1 MPQRTTRLEL
11 YELVWSGPLAS
22 VASQFHISDV
32 GLKKICARFKIPVPP
47 RGYWAK
53 RKAGK
58 PSQQIILP
66 PRPPGMRED
75 IVLGGNQRHW
85 QYDHPT
91 TQEILG
97 PLPDPPAFSEDIAD
111 VRQRVSDSLSKV
123 TIAKLTAPKH
133 LVIDRLLAQ
142 DEALQEKQ
150 RSGYYSWEK
159 PIFEG
164 KFGERRLRFLNS
176 LFLAVARCGGKPEV
190 STREA
195 LRISLKVHHATVFI
209 KLDRATSPKTNRR
222 GEATGKSDDAL
233 RFAICRDYDRTVETA
248 FWQDGEA
255 GRIEDFIKDIA
266 IEVITSAEV
275 DYRATCAHAFD
286 WRVRRKAELEEAA
299 RERQLELERRA
310 LERRRQREQD
320 RIDRL
325 LDEAESLRKAT
336 DIRDYVRAVRS
347 LVAKSGKPSGH
358 DIDQWARW
366 ALDQAARIDPVENG
380 RYAVAHE
387 DNDKTTE
394 IYDEDAGE
402 VEMPKNNVEC
412 NEGCEILNSE

>member
-11 YELVWSGPLAS
+11 YELVWSGPVTS
-22 VASQFHISDV
+22 VASQFRISDV
-32 GLKKICARFKIPVPP
+32 GLKKICARFEIPVPN
-47 RGYWAK
+47 RGFWAK
-53 RKAGK
+53 RQAGK
-58 PSQQIILP
+58 PTQHVSLP

-75 IVLGGNQRHW
+75 IIVGGNQRHW
-85 QYDHPT
+85 QYNHLT

-111 VRQRVSDSLSKV
+111 VRRRVSDSLGKV
-123 TIAKLTAPKH
+123 TIAKLTGPKH
-133 LVIDRLLAQ
+133 PVVERLLAQ

-150 RSGYYSWEK
+150 RTGYYSWEK
-159 PIFEG
+159 PVFEG

-195 LRISLKVHHATVFI
+195 LRMSLKVHHATVFI

-275 DYRATCAHAFD
+275 GYRATCVHAFE

-299 RERQLELERRA
+299 IQNQLELERRA
-310 LERRRQREQD
+310 LERQRQREQK

-325 LDEAESLRKAT
+325 LDEAAALRKAT
-336 DIRDYVRAVRS
+336 DIRAYVSAVRS
-347 LVAKSGKPSGH
+347 LVAKSEPSGH

-380 RYAVAHE
+380 RYALAHE
-387 DNDKTTE
+387 VNDEATE
-394 IYDEDAGE
+394 IYDEDADEGE
-402 VEMPKNNVEC
+402 APENVVGC
-412 NEGCEILNSE
+412 NEGREILDSE

>member
-11 YELVWSGPLAS
+11 YERVWSGPLAS

-32 GLKKICARFKIPVPP
+32 GLKKICARFEIPVPN

-53 RKAGK
+53 RHAGK
-58 PSQQIILP
+58 PAQQVSLP

-75 IVLGGNQRHW
+75 IIVGGNQRHW
-85 QYDHPT
+85 QYNHPI

-111 VRQRVSDSLSKV
+111 VLRRVSDSLGKV
-123 TIAKLTAPKH
+123 TIAKLTGPKH
-133 LVIDRLLAQ
+133 PVVERLLAQ
-142 DEALQEKQ
+142 DEALREKQ
-150 RSGYYSWEK
+150 RTGYYSWEK
-159 PIFEG
+159 PVFEG

-195 LRISLKVHHATVFI
+195 LRISLRVHHATVFI
-209 KLDRATSPKTNRR
+209 KLDRATSPKTNRLS
-222 GEATGKSDDAL
+222 GATSKSEDAL

-275 DYRATCAHAFD
+275 DYRATCVHAFE

-299 RERQLELERRA
+299 RQHQLALERRA
-310 LERRRQREQD
+310 LERQRQREQD

-325 LDEAESLRKAT
+325 LDEAEALRKAT
-336 DIRDYVRAVRS
+336 DIRAYVSAVRS
-347 LVAKSGKPSGH
+347 LVAKNGNPSGH

-366 ALDQAARIDPVENG
+366 ALDQAARIDPVANG
-380 RYAVAHE
+380 GYALPHE
-387 DNDKTTE
+387 DNDEAPE
-394 IYDEDAGE
+394 IYDEDAVE
-402 VEMPKNNVEC
+402 VPDDNVGC
-412 NEGCEILNSE
+412 NEGSKILEPD